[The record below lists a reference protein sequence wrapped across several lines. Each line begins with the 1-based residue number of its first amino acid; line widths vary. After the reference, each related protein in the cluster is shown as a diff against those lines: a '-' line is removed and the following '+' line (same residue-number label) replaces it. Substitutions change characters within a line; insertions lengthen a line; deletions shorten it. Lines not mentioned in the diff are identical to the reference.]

1 MLFFFSSSLLFL
13 SPVTLIFS
21 FIFVVVVV
29 SASSETGGG
38 DRVITLLVRML
49 SPPLRLEA
57 ASKKATKLSSRFWT
71 RRVRFL
77 NLGNEAVD
85 EAAAT
90 EVGSVMLPLL
100 FRRFLAKCSCLS
112 TEGNSTGTTYT
123 HARTEIEMLGSRCCP
138 QPCCFLLLLL
148 VQLLA
153 VVVMLL
159 GKEKRRLSVYPMSN
173 S

>member
-1 MLFFFSSSLLFL
+1 MFFFFSSLFSSLLFL
-13 SPVTLIFS
+13 SPETPLFS
-21 FIFVVVVV
+21 FIFVV

-57 ASKKATKLSSRFWT
+57 ASKNATKLSSRFWT

-85 EAAAT
+85 DAAAT
-90 EVGSVMLPLL
+90 ELGSIMLPLL

-138 QPCCFLLLLL
+138 QPCCFLLLL
-148 VQLLA
+148 VHPLA

-159 GKEKRRLSVYPMSN
+159 GKEKSRLSVYPMSN